1 MPEPRSALTP
11 HHRGI
16 DEPPPGECCYIPE
29 GVWIWGNG
37 PMATRVPL
45 LLLNLALLPVIAA
58 AEPAYPRARP
68 LTDRTFEVTPGRV
81 ERGRYLTEHLLQCFA
96 CHSERDWDAPGA
108 PPIAGRKGA
117 GVVMSERG
125 ERRIVAPNITPD
137 VETGAGGWTD
147 DMLAR
152 AIREGVGHDG
162 RALYWGMWYQ
172 SFAGLS
178 DEDLA
183 AVVVYL
189 RTLPPVRNV
198 LPSTALPA
206 DEQAANA
213 RNPQPITAPVTGPAP
228 GDTKALGRYLLSVA
242 DCAGCH
248 TAWEAP
254 RNPGLFGGGNEV
266 GRGSR
271 RAFSANLTRH
281 GSGVAYP
288 RDTFISVMHTGKGGS
303 LHPIMPW
310 IVFSGLTD
318 ADLGAMHDA
327 LGDVYPVA
335 HYVGN
340 AGEPRHCDVCG
351 QEHPFGEHNHLV
363 LPASVPVAEAVL
375 LRLPGTY
382 RSEAL
387 DWTIDVRREAGKL
400 YARENGGT
408 TDIELIALSAT
419 RYLGSGLLAPIE
431 FRLPAAGVATSLV
444 SLEIEPI
451 PLDRVR

>member
-1 MPEPRSALTP
+1 
-11 HHRGI
+11 
-16 DEPPPGECCYIPE
+16 
-29 GVWIWGNG
+29 
-37 PMATRVPL
+37 MATRL
-45 LLLNLALLPVIAA
+45 LLLLLTLALLPVVGAAEA
-58 AEPAYPRARP
+58 AEPGYPRARP

-81 ERGRYLTEHLLQCFA
+81 ERGRYLTEHLLQCFV

-108 PPIAGRKGA
+108 PPVAGRKGA
-117 GVVMSERG
+117 GVLMSERG

-152 AIREGVGHDG
+152 AIREGIGHDG

-213 RNPQPITAPVTGPAP
+213 RSPKPITAPVTGPAP

-254 RNPGLFGGGNEV
+254 RNPGLLAGGNQI
-266 GRGSR
+266 GRGTR
-271 RAFSANLTRH
+271 TAFSSNLTRH
-281 GSGVAYP
+281 ESGVAYP
-288 RDTFISVMHTGKGGS
+288 KATFIAVMRTGKSGS

-310 IVFSGLTD
+310 SAFSGLTD
-318 ADLGAMHDA
+318 EDLGAIYEA
-327 LGDVYPVA
+327 LGDAYPVA

-340 AGEPRHCDVCG
+340 VGEPRHCDVCG

-363 LPASVPVAEAVL
+363 LPQGVPVPAFVL
-375 LRLPGTY
+375 ERLPGTY
-382 RSEAL
+382 RSDVAN
-387 DWTIDVRREAGKL
+387 WTIKVSRVAGKL
-400 YARENGGT
+400 YARENDST
-408 TDIELIALSAT
+408 TDIELIALTAT
-419 RYLGSGLLAPIE
+419 RYLGSGLPAPVE
-431 FRLPAAGVATSLV
+431 FTLPGAGAATRLV

>member
-1 MPEPRSALTP
+1 MAPRLLL
-11 HHRGI
+11 
-16 DEPPPGECCYIPE
+16 
-29 GVWIWGNG
+29 
-37 PMATRVPL
+37 L
-45 LLLNLALLPVIAA
+45 LLLNLAHLPVVGA
-58 AEPAYPRARP
+58 AEPGYPRVRP
-68 LTDRTFEVTPGRV
+68 LTDRTFEVTPARV
-81 ERGRYLTEHLLQCFA
+81 ERGQYLTEHLLQCFV
-96 CHSERDWDAPGA
+96 CHSERDWNAPGA
-108 PPIAGRKGA
+108 PPVAGRKGA
-117 GVVMSERG
+117 GTVMSERAD
-125 ERRIVAPNITPD
+125 RRIVAPNITPD
-137 VETGAGGWTD
+137 PETGAGRWTD

-152 AIREGVGHDG
+152 AIREGIGHDG
-162 RALYWGMWYQ
+162 RALYWGMWYR
-172 SFAGLS
+172 SFATLP

-189 RTLPPVRNV
+189 RTLPPVRNA
-198 LPSTALPA
+198 LPPTVLPA
-206 DEQAANA
+206 DEQVANA

-228 GDTKALGRYLLSVA
+228 GDRKALGRYLLGVA

-248 TAWEAP
+248 TAWEAS

-271 RAFSANLTRH
+271 KAFSANLTRH
-281 GSGVAYP
+281 ASGVSYP

-318 ADLGAMHDA
+318 ADLGAMYDA

-340 AGEPRHCDVCG
+340 VGEPRHCDVCG

-363 LPASVPVAEAVL
+363 LPTSVPVAAAVL
-375 LRLPGTY
+375 QRLPGTY
-382 RSEAL
+382 RSAEL
-387 DWTIDVRREAGKL
+387 DWTIEVRGEAGKL
-400 YARENGGT
+400 VARENGGT
-408 TDIELIALSAT
+408 TDVELIALSAT
-419 RYLGSGLLAPIE
+419 RYWGSGLAAPLE
-431 FRLPAAGVATSLV
+431 FTLPAAGAATSLV

>member
-1 MPEPRSALTP
+1 
-11 HHRGI
+11 
-16 DEPPPGECCYIPE
+16 
-29 GVWIWGNG
+29 
-37 PMATRVPL
+37 
-45 LLLNLALLPVIAA
+45 
-58 AEPAYPRARP
+58 
-68 LTDRTFEVTPGRV
+68 
-81 ERGRYLTEHLLQCFA
+81 
-96 CHSERDWDAPGA
+96 
-108 PPIAGRKGA
+108 
-117 GVVMSERG
+117 
-125 ERRIVAPNITPD
+125 
-137 VETGAGGWTD
+137 
-147 DMLAR
+147 
-152 AIREGVGHDG
+152 
-162 RALYWGMWYQ
+162 
-172 SFAGLS
+172 
-178 DEDLA
+178 
-183 AVVVYL
+183 
-189 RTLPPVRNV
+189 
-198 LPSTALPA
+198 
-206 DEQAANA
+206 
-213 RNPQPITAPVTGPAP
+213 VTGPAP

-266 GRGSR
+266 GRGLR

-318 ADLGAMHDA
+318 ADLGAMYDA

-340 AGEPRHCDVCG
+340 VGEPRHCDVCG

-363 LPASVPVAEAVL
+363 LPTSVPVAEAVL
-375 LRLPGTY
+375 LRLSGTY

-387 DWTIDVRREAGKL
+387 DWTIEVRRDAGKL

-408 TDIELIALSAT
+408 TDIELIALSET
-419 RYLGSGLLAPIE
+419 RYFGSGLLAPIE
-431 FRLPAAGVATSLV
+431 FRLPAAGAATGLV

-451 PLDRVR
+451 PLVRVR